1 MKKWI
6 VPVLLVL
13 FILPGAQAG
22 VGLFGTYWN
31 SKDYDD
37 MYGVGLRLGTEVYS
51 GLGLEVR
58 ASYLS
63 TDLFSDPDITMDV
76 VPIEGIVSWTLSV
89 SDAIEPYIGA
99 GIGYYIKDPK
109 WGASNLGDE
118 ITANDCVGYF
128 GLAGVKVLLGG
139 ATLFGE
145 AKYNLIND
153 DDEFTWRGS
162 DVKETYSLDG
172 LSINAGILF
181 GF

>member
-6 VPVLLVL
+6 ALVLLALFVL
-13 FILPGAQAG
+13 PCAQAG

-37 MYGVGLRLGTEVYS
+37 MYGVGLRLGTEIYS
-51 GLGLEVR
+51 GIGVEAR
-58 ASYLS
+58 ASYIS

-76 VPIEGIVSWTLSV
+76 VPIEGVVSWKLDV
-89 SDAIEPYIGA
+89 SEAIKPYIGA
-99 GIGYYIKDPK
+99 GIGYYIKNPK

-118 ITANDCVGYF
+118 ISANDCVGYF
-128 GLAGVKVLLGG
+128 GLAGVDFLMGNI
-139 ATLFGE
+139 TLFGE

-162 DVKETYSLDG
+162 DVKQTYSLDG
-172 LSINAGILF
+172 LSINAGLAI